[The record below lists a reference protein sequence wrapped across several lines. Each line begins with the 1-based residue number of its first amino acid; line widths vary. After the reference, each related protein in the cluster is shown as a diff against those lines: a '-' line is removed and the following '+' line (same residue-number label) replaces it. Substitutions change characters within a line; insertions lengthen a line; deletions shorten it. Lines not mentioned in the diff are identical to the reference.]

1 MYSRVRG
8 IARARSEQ
16 NRAPS
21 LFNKANYVTMDTYR
35 KRWVLENVQEPQ
47 VLYES
52 AATLKYNLD
61 VDSLRTSEGEQTLVV
76 ILRYDT
82 ADSTLSIIPG
92 RGTSGF
98 ETKRIDCSTQQWNE
112 VLPPPPVATDID
124 YV

>member
-1 MYSRVRG
+1 
-8 IARARSEQ
+8 
-16 NRAPS
+16 
-21 LFNKANYVTMDTYR
+21 MDTYR